1 MCDHFKS
8 KNTPPPGA
16 MMPANP
22 EEVLKKL
29 GITIPKA

>member
-8 KNTPPPGA
+8 TNTPPPGA
-16 MMPANP
+16 VMPADR

-29 GITIPKA
+29 GIPKS